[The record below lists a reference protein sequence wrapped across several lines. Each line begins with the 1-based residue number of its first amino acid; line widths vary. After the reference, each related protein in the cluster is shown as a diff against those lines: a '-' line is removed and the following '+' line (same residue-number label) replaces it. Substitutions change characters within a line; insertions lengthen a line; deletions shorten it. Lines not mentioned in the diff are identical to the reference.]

1 MEEMYEVLKFIEHG
15 TTCRRSLDCV
25 QGVSLIRRMKTHPG
39 MDRRG
44 MLVWFRE
51 IARCVDQ
58 YHRSGSGQDYRY
70 LNPYS
75 IIVTEEDGLRLL
87 DLEAPDNASVIK
99 QMQTGA
105 VRDHFVRPV
114 YDLGISRNHETDLF
128 AYGKTI
134 QFMLAYTEVR
144 PSLTRLEEMKLQRVI
159 SRCTGE
165 SGKRYGDFG
174 QVLKALP
181 QIPEA
186 ESAKPQGKKQSLKR
200 IAGGVGLGVAA
211 CLCLCVLLG
220 VEKKSLVKA
229 EEEAIYK
236 EAEGEGKKKAE
247 EKYERRILSMK
258 EEQDME
264 RTVCEVAEQAAEAG
278 GMAADMPDQIR
289 AEETEKQLIT
299 AYDNLLKYEK
309 DPAKAEEIRQK
320 KAELEKTP

>member
-15 TTCRRSLDCV
+15 TACRRSLDCV
-25 QGVSLIRRMKTHPG
+25 QGVSLIRRMKEHPG

-44 MLVWFRE
+44 LLIWLRE

-99 QMQTGA
+99 KMQTGA

-114 YDLGISRNHETDLF
+114 YDLGISRNHEADLF
-128 AYGKTI
+128 AYGKI
-134 QFMLAYTEVR
+134 VQFMMACAEVR
-144 PSLTRLEEMKLQRVI
+144 PALTGLEEMKLQRVI
-159 SRCTGE
+159 GRCTGE
-165 SGKRYGDFG
+165 SGKRYSDFG

-186 ESAKPQGKKQSLKR
+186 VAAKPQGRKQSLKR
-200 IAGGVGLGVAA
+200 IAGGVGLAIAA
-211 CLCLCVLLG
+211 CLCLCVMLG

-229 EEEAIYK
+229 EEEQV
-236 EAEGEGKKKAE
+236 
-247 EKYERRILSMK
+247 RIREL
-258 EEQDME
+258 EQELLD
-264 RTVCEVAEQAAEAG
+264 V
-278 GMAADMPDQIR
+278 
-289 AEETEKQLIT
+289 
-299 AYDNLLKYEK
+299 YDRLLKDET
-309 DPAKAEEIRQK
+309 DPVEIREIKEK
-320 KAELEKTP
+320 KTEIEKAP

>member
-1 MEEMYEVLKFIEHG
+1 MEEMYEVLKFIEHR

-44 MLVWFRE
+44 LLVWFRE

-114 YDLGISRNHETDLF
+114 YDLGISRNHEADLF

-165 SGKRYGDFG
+165 SGKRYSDFG

-186 ESAKPQGKKQSLKR
+186 EFAKPQGKKQRLKR

-229 EEEAIYK
+229 EEEAIYNAAK
-236 EAEGEGKKKAE
+236 TEGEEEAKKE
-247 EKYERRILSMK
+247 YEDKLRTLK
-258 EEQDME
+258 EEQDIE
-264 RTVCEVAEQAAEAG
+264 RTAWEAAGQAAKAGETAADTAEQLRIQELEQELVTVY
-278 GMAADMPDQIR
+278 DR
-289 AEETEKQLIT
+289 LLESET
-299 AYDNLLKYEK
+299 
-309 DPAKAEEIRQK
+309 DPAKAEEIK
-320 KAELEKTP
+320 KKKTEIEKTP